1 MAQNLVNALSLGAIY
16 ALFAMGLSI
25 AWAGLNVL
33 NLAHGAIFMVGA
45 LTAWLMTD
53 SFPGV
58 SFFLVLPAAVVVC
71 GLIALL
77 MELLVFRPIRQRAV
91 DEHQR
96 TLTTVIATVATAAL
110 LVAAAEQL
118 TGGQPRGLPEGLF
131 SVQTFR
137 IAGVQVTDIQLVI
150 IAVAVLASAGIA
162 WFLTRSRQGRA
173 LRALSFDRDTAKL
186 TGVSVDRLSALT
198 ITATGAVAGLA
209 GVLLAVQVN
218 AVDAT
223 MGESLLFKAFAVII
237 IAGVGSIGATVL
249 AAVALAVIETAVVAY
264 WVSDLRD
271 VVVFGLIIAFLLVRP
286 QGIAGRGW
294 QRA

>member
-53 SFPGV
+53 SLPGV

-77 MELLVFRPIRQRAV
+77 MELLVFRPIRRRAV